1 MSKKCTK
8 MSTPL
13 VVFLL
18 IIITAV
24 GISLHQEYG
33 KGATQTV
40 AGEKS
45 NTLQTTGVLDTAFKD
60 IVESKSYDAL
70 PSAIRSSLGY
80 SRGEVGAVI
89 YAEASLMTKA
99 SSFIINVADAISR
112 LSGIVL
118 GGTQTKKELGEAI
131 QTTVAQ
137 EAIAATGGKVGEV
150 VLMAYKINE
159 YGQNIQMATKVIKG
173 AKDAVSTSML
183 AATALSMVLDTEM
196 AYINQNVDGG
206 LRNIWQLNPFS
217 TQRLKLY
224 LVFVDAQKKGG
235 LIDQRGVKYYYLND
249 KTQRYIN
256 YYTNL
261 AGSKLIFKK

>member
-1 MSKKCTK
+1 MSKKRTK
-8 MSTPL
+8 VSTPL
-13 VVFLL
+13 VIFLL
-18 IIITAV
+18 LIITAV
-24 GISLHQEYG
+24 GISLYQECG
-33 KGATQTV
+33 KGATQTI

-45 NTLQTTGVLDTAFKD
+45 NTLQAAGLVDTTFKD
-60 IVESKSYDAL
+60 VVVSSSYNAL
-70 PSAIRSSLGY
+70 PSAIKSNLGY
-80 SRGEVGAVI
+80 SSGEVGAVI

-112 LSGIVL
+112 ISGIVL
-118 GGTQTKKELGEAI
+118 GGTQSKRELGEAI

-150 VLMAYKINE
+150 VLIAYKIDDM
-159 YGQNIQMATKVIKG
+159 GRNIQMATKVIKG

-224 LVFVDAQKKGG
+224 LIFVDAQRKGG
-235 LIDQRGVKYYYLND
+235 MIDQRGVKYYYFND